1 MPTLLITG
9 ANRGIGLEFV
19 RRYAADGWQVIA
31 CCRDPQAAAA
41 LQAVPGKVVMEK
53 LDVADYAGIDR
64 LASAYAS
71 TAIDLLLNN
80 AGIYGDR
87 DGALRISDFD
97 TYLKVLQVNSVAP
110 MKLALAMLPSLQK
123 AKAAKIATI
132 SSRMGSITHGAGGS
146 YVYRASKAAIN
157 AAMHNLALD
166 LKPAGITCIVLHP
179 GWVKTDMGGQGAD
192 ITVETSVTGL
202 KKTIDGAEL
211 KDTGKFFNYDGSE
224 LPW

>member
-19 RRYAADGWQVIA
+19 RRYAADGWRVIA
-31 CCRDPQAAAA
+31 CCRDPQSAST

-53 LDVADYAGIDR
+53 LDVADYVAVDR
-64 LASAYAS
+64 LAKAYAD

-80 AGIYGDR
+80 AGIYGNR
-87 DGALRISDFD
+87 DGALNISDFD
-97 TYLKVLQVNSVAP
+97 AYLKVLQVNSVAP
-110 MKLALAMLPSLQK
+110 MKLALATLPSLKK

-202 KKTIDGAEL
+202 KKAIDGAEL